1 MARYTGPRDKISR
14 RFGVPIFGPSKYLER
29 KNYPPGTHGPRA
41 RHKYTDY
48 ALALMEKQ
56 KLRFHYGLMEKQFRS
71 IYEKAHRHR
80 GVTGEIMLQL
90 LECRLDN
97 VIYRLGFGATRAQA
111 RQMVSHGHV
120 VVNGGKMTIPS
131 YTARVNDLVEVKDT
145 SGSRQLATRN
155 LEYSTSRVVP
165 EWLQLE
171 KDAFNGTVLRLPTRD
186 EIQPIADEQTIVEFY
201 SR

>member
-14 RFGVPIFGPSKYLER
+14 RFGVPVFGPSKYLER

-41 RHKYTDY
+41 RRKHTDY

-71 IYEKAHRHR
+71 IYEKARRHR

-90 LECRLDN
+90 LESRLDN
-97 VIYRLGFGATRAQA
+97 VVYRLGFGASRAQA

-120 VVNGGKMTIPS
+120 NVNGGKMSIPS
-131 YTARVNDLVEVKDT
+131 YTAKISDVIEVKDR
-145 SGSRQLATRN
+145 SASRQLATRN
-155 LEYSTSRVVP
+155 LEYSTSRIVP

-171 KDAFNGTVLRLPTRD
+171 KDAFRGAVMRAPTRD

>member
-14 RFGVPIFGPSKYLER
+14 RFGVPVFGPSKYLER

-41 RHKYTDY
+41 RRKYI
-48 ALALMEKQ
+48 
-56 KLRFHYGLMEKQFRS
+56 HYGLMEKQFRS
-71 IYEKAHRHR
+71 IYEMAHRHR

-131 YTARVNDLVEVKDT
+131 YTVKVNDVVEVKDT

-155 LEYSTSRVVP
+155 LEYSPSRVVP

-171 KDAFNGTVLRLPTRD
+171 KDAFKGTVLRLPTRD

>member
-1 MARYTGPRDKISR
+1 
-14 RFGVPIFGPSKYLER
+14 
-29 KNYPPGTHGPRA
+29 
-41 RHKYTDY
+41 
-48 ALALMEKQ
+48 MEKQ

-97 VIYRLGFGATRAQA
+97 VIYRLGFCATRAQA

-131 YTARVNDLVEVKDT
+131 YTAKVNDVVEVKDT

-165 EWLQLE
+165 EWLQME
-171 KDAFNGTVLRLPTRD
+171 KDAFKGTVLRLPTRD